1 MNTPY
6 TPFSPPAHFW
16 KKSGWSLFQL
26 VMNGLIKSALVIAS
40 YFLIKSASA
49 GIRSD
54 SLVYSES
61 VWILSLVAFSFII
74 LRVHERYT
82 SEKMSQKYINRVRSV
97 LLKRLMRASVR
108 SVQTMS
114 VGAMSSRLGGDL
126 SAVKK
131 WLSLGIA
138 RLISHGLLL
147 SIFSLLMI
155 NINLYLGLVML
166 FSMGLLVTV
175 SMIIGKQLKTSIKS
189 VRKNR
194 IKIHSMLVERL
205 SSIITIR
212 ALGQELSEIKKINK
226 NADKLKQSVSE
237 NGFWLGLLRGLG
249 DASSLILICMVFAF
263 QATGGHPL
271 NVDEMMALISI
282 ILFINSPIRELARV
296 HEYYQGAEISLK
308 KLKEVFSIPRIV
320 RGSSKTREVKENFG
334 EVILRNIKFE
344 KVFKGLSLRAKA
356 GDHVAITGKNGS
368 GKSTLLHLITG
379 LVKQQSGTIKVNGVN
394 PRLTNTRG
402 KSAHIGFCG
411 ADTNLIK
418 STLSKNLTY
427 RGVDYSKD
435 EFNSLLEFCQIDEIS
450 SQLPKGLNTLVKEGG
465 RNFSSGEK
473 CRISLFR
480 AMLGR
485 PEILI
490 LDEPEN
496 YLDSMGFEIVKKI
509 LRDYQGTVLIAT
521 HNKEL
526 ISLCNR
532 KWQLDKER
540 KSNIKMMKRL

>member
-1 MNTPY
+1 MNTPC

-16 KKSGWSLFQL
+16 KQSGWSLFQL

-212 ALGQELSEIKKINK
+212 ALGQELSEI
-226 NADKLKQSVSE
+226 
-237 NGFWLGLLRGLG
+237 
-249 DASSLILICMVFAF
+249 
-263 QATGGHPL
+263 
-271 NVDEMMALISI
+271 
-282 ILFINSPIRELARV
+282 
-296 HEYYQGAEISLK
+296 
-308 KLKEVFSIPRIV
+308 
-320 RGSSKTREVKENFG
+320 
-334 EVILRNIKFE
+334 
-344 KVFKGLSLRAKA
+344 
-356 GDHVAITGKNGS
+356 
-368 GKSTLLHLITG
+368 
-379 LVKQQSGTIKVNGVN
+379 
-394 PRLTNTRG
+394 
-402 KSAHIGFCG
+402 
-411 ADTNLIK
+411 
-418 STLSKNLTY
+418 
-427 RGVDYSKD
+427 
-435 EFNSLLEFCQIDEIS
+435 
-450 SQLPKGLNTLVKEGG
+450 
-465 RNFSSGEK
+465 
-473 CRISLFR
+473 
-480 AMLGR
+480 
-485 PEILI
+485 
-490 LDEPEN
+490 
-496 YLDSMGFEIVKKI
+496 
-509 LRDYQGTVLIAT
+509 
-521 HNKEL
+521 
-526 ISLCNR
+526 
-532 KWQLDKER
+532 
-540 KSNIKMMKRL
+540 

>member
-16 KKSGWSLFQL
+16 KQSGWSLFQL

-147 SIFSLLMI
+147 SIISLLII

-166 FSMGLLVTV
+166 FSMALLVAV

-212 ALGQELSEIKKINK
+212 AMGQELSEIKKINR

-296 HEYYQGAEISLK
+296 HEYYQGAEVSLK
-308 KLKEVFSIPRIV
+308 KLKEIFSIPRIV

-334 EVILRNIKFE
+334 EVTLRNVKFS

-356 GDHVAITGKNGS
+356 GEHVAITGKNGS

-379 LVKQQSGTIKVNGVN
+379 LVKQESGTIKVNGVN
-394 PRLTNTRG
+394 PRLTNTSA

-418 STLSKNLTY
+418 STLFRNLTY
-427 RGVDYSKD
+427 RGVNYSKN
-435 EFNSLLEFCQIDEIS
+435 EFNELLTFCQIDEIS
-450 SQLPKGLNTLVKEGG
+450 SQLPKGLNTIVKEGG

-496 YLDSMGFEIVKKI
+496 YLDNNGFEIVKKI

-526 ISLCNR
+526 ISLCNK
-532 KWQLDKER
+532 KWQLDRER
-540 KSNIKMMKRL
+540 QSNIKVMKRL